1 MSCRINTWQVMP
13 LASCLNVFRQI
24 IIIIIV
30 LMNEAN
36 GLPGA
41 CTINATL
48 LTEPKFVQHLEQRSL
63 GPSVALEVKIIMRN
77 KPNFLMKVL
86 K

>member
-1 MSCRINTWQVMP
+1 
-13 LASCLNVFRQI
+13 
-24 IIIIIV
+24 
-30 LMNEAN
+30 MNEAN

-41 CTINATL
+41 CTINTTL